1 MKRLIL
7 GTFALVAALTVFFAV
22 MWLLDNRVS
31 NFEGPA
37 ELYVRPGDSPQSVFD
52 SIAAQTKI
60 KHPKRLERVFANY
73 ELETQM
79 QPGHYRIGGR
89 APSVY
94 VARMLR
100 HGWQT
105 PVKLVLSGTLRRPCD
120 IARKI
125 SRQMMVDSAA
135 VMAAFA
141 DESLLARL
149 GATSVTLFS
158 LFMPDTYEMYWT
170 DSAEKI
176 LERQKKAV
184 DAFWTPEN
192 LALAAA
198 QGLTRHEATV
208 VASIVKGESNYE
220 PEFPKIAGVY
230 LNRLDRGMK
239 LQADPTVAYCHDY
252 SMNRILLRH
261 LTIDSPYNTYVY
273 AGLPPGPICVPT
285 RACLEAV
292 LHPDRGN
299 GNLYFCADP
308 SFNGTHRF
316 AATYSEHLRN
326 AGEFQR
332 ALNKRAA
339 EKKKAAV

>member
-1 MKRLIL
+1 MKKLIL
-7 GTFALVAALTVFFAV
+7 GTLALVVLLLAFFAF
-22 MWLLDNRVS
+22 MWLMDNRLS

-37 ELYVRPGDSPQSVFD
+37 ELYIRPGDSPDAVLD
-52 SIAAQTKI
+52 SIAVQTTI
-60 KHPKRLERVFANY
+60 RHPRRLERVFANY
-73 ELETQM
+73 ELDTHL
-79 QPGHYRIGGR
+79 QPGHYRIGAR
-89 APSVY
+89 ATSVY

-100 HGWQT
+100 YGWQS

-125 SRQMMVDSAA
+125 SRQMMVDSSA
-135 VMAAFA
+135 VMAAFTDDA
-141 DESLLARL
+141 LLARL
-149 GATSVTLFS
+149 GATRATLFS

-170 DSAEKI
+170 DGIEKI

-184 DAFWTPEN
+184 DAFWTEEN

-239 LQADPTVAYCHDY
+239 LQADPTVAFCHGY

-261 LTIDSPYNTYVY
+261 LTIDSPYNTYIY
-273 AGLPPGPICVPT
+273 SGLPPGPICVPT

-292 LHPDRGN
+292 LHADRGN

-316 AATYSEHLRN
+316 AATYGEHLRN

-332 ALNKRAA
+332 ALNKRIADR
-339 EKKKAAV
+339 KRNAV